1 MNLKSVMT
9 ETIKILENRSYRTEN
24 KKIVLDEKRF
34 NSKTL
39 IYSETPKTKLLPQ
52 KLKTEIILLDCD
64 SFEAAHWLLNEKKS
78 NQPLVLDFASDS
90 NPGGGCLSNQQG
102 TQEESLCR
110 RSSLFQS
117 LKSTKYPISQLGCI
131 YVPQVVVFRDK
142 NMALLN
148 EPFWVSVVA
157 SSLRSMSSS
166 DGTLKGKDEDL
177 VSNKI
182 STILSVALIHNHR
195 SIVLGAWGCGAFGN
209 SASEIARI
217 FHKTIHKKFEGM
229 FENIVFAI
237 PKKSNNCFNEFAK
250 IFIDAQL
257 VK

>member
-1 MNLKSVMT
+1 MSLKNVMT
-9 ETIKILENRSYRTEN
+9 ETIKILENRSYRSDN
-24 KKIVLDEKRF
+24 KKIALDEKRF
-34 NSKTL
+34 NSKTI
-39 IYSETPKTKLLPQ
+39 IYSSTPITKSNPCKQKTQ
-52 KLKTEIILLDCD
+52 IFLLDCD
-64 SFEAAHWLLNEKKS
+64 SFDAAQWLLTEKKS
-78 NQPLVLDFASDS
+78 TQPLVLDFASDS

-110 RSSLFQS
+110 RSSLFLS
-117 LKSTKYPISQLGCI
+117 LKSSKYPIPQLGCI
-131 YVPQVVVFRDK
+131 YVPHVVVFRDT
-142 NMALLN
+142 NMMLMN
-148 EPFWVSVVA
+148 EPFWVSVIA

-182 STILSVALIHNHR
+182 SLILNVALIHNHR
-195 SIVLGAWGCGAFGN
+195 SVVLGAWGCGAFGN

-217 FHKTIHKKFEGM
+217 FHKTIHEKYEGM

-237 PKKSNNCFNEFAK
+237 PKKSNNCHTEFAK